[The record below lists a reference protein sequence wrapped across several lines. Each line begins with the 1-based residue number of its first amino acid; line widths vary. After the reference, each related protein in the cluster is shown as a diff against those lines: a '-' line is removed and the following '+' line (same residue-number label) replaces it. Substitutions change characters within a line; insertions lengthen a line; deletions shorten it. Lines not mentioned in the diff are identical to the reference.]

1 MRRFTAPWLLPI
13 DGAPIADGALLVG
26 DDGRILALG
35 PAEAVP
41 IPERAEPIALADAAL
56 LPGLVNSHTHL
67 ELTGFAG
74 MVEEDDFWQWILH
87 VIRIKA
93 ARPEEEFFLQACAGI
108 RAGWAAGVTTVC
120 DTGSTGQVI
129 AALRHLGASGVAHHE
144 VFGAHPDE
152 CAGAMKAF
160 SRDLERFAHHATGR
174 VHLGV
179 SPHAPYTV
187 SGPLYRAAC
196 DLARAHGVPIAV
208 HTAEPTAE
216 SALLADFTGIFAD
229 AFVARGVPR
238 PTLAPIS
245 PVAWMDTHG
254 VWSDRTLCIHAI
266 HVDDADAD
274 ILQRHGSA
282 VATCPRSNVRHHRAE
297 PSLTRYTSRN
307 LRLGLGT
314 DSEVSVAPLDLLA
327 EAREARRLA
336 EWTARE
342 TLRALT
348 LGGAEAIGVAGDTGS
363 LVVGKWADLVAVRV
377 APGVEVEEAV
387 LASAPASVMGT
398 WLGGRTV
405 FEGGAAR
412 P

>member
-1 MRRFTAPWLLPI
+1 MRRFTAPWLLPVE
-13 DGAPIADGALLVG
+13 GAPIPDGALLVDAG
-26 DDGRILALG
+26 GRILALG
-35 PAEAVP
+35 PAETVP
-41 IPERAEPIALADAAL
+41 TPERAEPIALADAAL

-74 MVEEDDFWQWILH
+74 MVEEDDFWQWILQ

-93 ARPEEEFFLQACAGI
+93 ARHEEEFFLQACAGI

-160 SRDLERFAHHATGR
+160 SRDLERLAHHATGR
-174 VHLGV
+174 VRLGV

-187 SGPLYRAAC
+187 SGSLYRAAG

-229 AFVARGVPR
+229 AFAARGVPR

-245 PVAWMDTHG
+245 PVAWMDGHG

-274 ILQRHGSA
+274 ILQRHGTA
-282 VATCPRSNVRHHRAE
+282 VATCPRSNMRHHRAE
-297 PSLTRYTSRN
+297 PPLRRYAERR
-307 LRLGLGT
+307 LRLGIGT

-336 EWTARE
+336 GWTARE
-342 TLRALT
+342 TIRAVT
-348 LGGAEAIGVAGDTGS
+348 LGGADAIGVAAETGS
-363 LVVGKWADLVAVRV
+363 LAAGKWADLVAVRV
-377 APGVEVEEAV
+377 APGADVEEAV
-387 LASAPASVMGT
+387 LAGGPASVLGT

-405 FEGGAAR
+405 FGDGAPR